1 MLGDYD
7 RTLVLMT
14 KNNLGGADMR
24 NYNIISKAAYVFE
37 NVFWAIISMICFKSI
52 LFRCIPGKTLTVSQI
67 ALWGLLLIFTTFGLL
82 ITFKSRRNNISVFVN
97 IVLPYE
103 IYTLLAFGKDMTPL
117 VVAAIVTSFVMC
129 CSYLVMIFSQKIMNE
144 ARRRQ
149 IVQRRI
155 KFGLLGA
162 RTIAAFCMMILVIP
176 IGINSVFGGTMAFK
190 TTTAEVPNSEAE
202 YTIAANIGTVSNLLQ
217 DRWDTLNLN
226 EKANTLQTVANIEAS
241 YLGLPHELNVKI
253 DTLRESTIAQYDDR
267 THTITVSITYLESM
281 PAEEMLDSICHES
294 YHAYQHRLID
304 AYNSVDV
311 EYRDLLTFYF
321 VPIYEEEFQN
331 YVDGKDDDLAYYF
344 LMCEMK
350 ARDYAEESVI
360 DYYNKIEMYTSDE
373 D

>member
-1 MLGDYD
+1 M
-7 RTLVLMT
+7 
-14 KNNLGGADMR
+14 
-24 NYNIISKAAYVFE
+24 
-37 NVFWAIISMICFKSI
+37 
-52 LFRCIPGKTLTVSQI
+52 
-67 ALWGLLLIFTTFGLL
+67 LLLRIRKVLTCFLL
-82 ITFKSRRNNISVFVN
+82 
-97 IVLPYE
+97 
-103 IYTLLAFGKDMTPL
+103 
-117 VVAAIVTSFVMC
+117 
-129 CSYLVMIFSQKIMNE
+129 
-144 ARRRQ
+144 
-149 IVQRRI
+149 
-155 KFGLLGA
+155 
-162 RTIAAFCMMILVIP
+162 
-176 IGINSVFGGTMAFK
+176 GINSVFGGTMAFK

-344 LMCEMK
+344 QMCEMK

-360 DYYNKIEMYTSDE
+360 DYYNKIELYTSDE

>member
-1 MLGDYD
+1 MDLLENFILFDHSGGKTVKIPARNHQYLGVNEAVESYKARKLKDG
-7 RTLVLMT
+7 
-14 KNNLGGADMR
+14 KLG
-24 NYNIISKAAYVFE
+24 
-37 NVFWAIISMICFKSI
+37 VFWLTQGSGKSYSMVFFAQKVRRKFAGSPTFVILTDRDELNKQISDTFEACGCLSAKASTY
-52 LFRCIPGKTLTVSQI
+52 IPSSGNKLREKLKGNPSY
-67 ALWGLLLIFTTFGLL
+67 IFTL
-82 ITFKSRRNNISVFVN
+82 IQKFNDDTEAPI
-97 IVLPYE
+97 
-103 IYTLLAFGKDMTPL
+103 TPDHDIIIL
-117 VVAAIVTSFVMC
+117 SDEAHRSQNG
-129 CSYLVMIFSQKIMNE
+129 IF
-144 ARRRQ
+144 AD
-149 IVQRRI
+149 
-155 KFGLLGA
+155 
-162 RTIAAFCMMILVIP
+162 
-176 IGINSVFGGTMAFK
+176 
-190 TTTAEVPNSEAE
+190 
-202 YTIAANIGTVSNLLQ
+202 TIAANIDTVSNLLQ
-217 DRWDTLNLN
+217 DRWDTLDLN

-344 LMCEMK
+344 QMCEMK

-360 DYYNKIEMYTSDE
+360 DYYEKIEMYTSDE
-373 D
+373 AYEVSI

>member
-129 CSYLVMIFSQKIMNE
+129 CSYLVMIFFSKNNE
-144 ARRRQ
+144 R
-149 IVQRRI
+149 
-155 KFGLLGA
+155 GA
-162 RTIAAFCMMILVIP
+162 EKTNCAAK
-176 IGINSVFGGTMAFK
+176 N
-190 TTTAEVPNSEAE
+190 
-202 YTIAANIGTVSNLLQ
+202 
-217 DRWDTLNLN
+217 
-226 EKANTLQTVANIEAS
+226 
-241 YLGLPHELNVKI
+241 
-253 DTLRESTIAQYDDR
+253 
-267 THTITVSITYLESM
+267 
-281 PAEEMLDSICHES
+281 
-294 YHAYQHRLID
+294 
-304 AYNSVDV
+304 
-311 EYRDLLTFYF
+311 
-321 VPIYEEEFQN
+321 
-331 YVDGKDDDLAYYF
+331 
-344 LMCEMK
+344 
-350 ARDYAEESVI
+350 
-360 DYYNKIEMYTSDE
+360 
-373 D
+373 

>member
-1 MLGDYD
+1 M
-7 RTLVLMT
+7 RP
-14 KNNLGGADMR
+14 NNTMGKTE
-24 NYNIISKAAYVFE
+24 YIFE
-37 NVFWAIISMICFKSI
+37 NVFWALISMIWYKNI
-52 LFRCIPGKTLTVSQI
+52 LYRSIPGYTLALSKLV
-67 ALWGLLLIFTTFGLL
+67 LWGLLMLFIAFGVALT
-82 ITFKSRRNNISVFVN
+82 IAFRRNNFSVFVN
-97 IVLPYE
+97 VITPYE
-103 IYTLLAFGKDMTPL
+103 VYSIIAFQKDMAVL
-117 VVAAIVTSFVMC
+117 SIAALGLALLIS
-129 CSYLVMIFSQKIMNE
+129 SAYLLLILTKTVQNKARKKQIL
-144 ARRRQ
+144 RRR
-149 IVQRRI
+149 IRYGI
-155 KFGLLGA
+155 HGA
-162 RTIAAFCMMILVIP
+162 RTIIAFCMMIFIVP
-176 IGINSVFGGTMAFK
+176 IGINALFGETMAFK
-190 TTTAEVPNSEAE
+190 TTTAEVSNSEAE
-202 YTIAANIGTVSNLLQ
+202 YTIAANIDTVSNLLQ

-267 THTITVSITYLESM
+267 THAITVSITYLESM

-344 LMCEMK
+344 QMCEMK